1 MNQALIENSG
11 PDPSTPALLYA
22 SIPSRLL
29 SIVLRIAGWVLEP
42 IAVPALKSDTNVGV
56 GHNELW

>member
-1 MNQALIENSG
+1 MWSSIIEYSCEYVSMNQALIENSG

-29 SIVLRIAGWVLEP
+29 SIVLRIAG
-42 IAVPALKSDTNVGV
+42 
-56 GHNELW
+56 